1 MNLGRYGVWWR
12 QRWVPSLFLAGLIGR
27 LPLQMHSLAVLLL
40 VHEETG
46 SWTTAGAVTA
56 AGAAGY
62 AIVAPVQGRL
72 VDRYGHT
79 LPLTVMTLASSAGF
93 LALLGAVLAGMSSW
107 FLAVVAAV
115 AGAALPPIA
124 PAQRTLWSVVL
135 PDPQV
140 RQTALTVDSIMLD
153 VGLIAGPLIVTG
165 VTAAA
170 SPAASLV
177 VTVAMLA
184 IGTLW
189 FSRLEPSWQQSPSPE
204 AKGDLIGALRSSGV
218 RTLVVGATLTG
229 VVFGALRVG
238 FIAVAEDHGTP
249 DLGGVLIAFFGVGS
263 LAGGLVYGARSWTG
277 DPARRWIV
285 LLAVYALG
293 LAALSLVSWSLIA
306 TAVLAVVAGC
316 VLTPQVVT
324 EFELI
329 PRCAPPNAV
338 TEAYAWGITA
348 TFAGS
353 AFGSSLGGFLAE
365 EGPSLPIVACAA
377 SAGLAALVAWVWRRT
392 LSPSPSTGED
402 TGGAGAA
409 AATEEAGESTLTP
422 ASTQHT

>member
-12 QRWVPSLFLAGLIGR
+12 QPWVPPLFLAGLIGR

-46 SWTTAGAVTA
+46 SWTTAGAITA

-79 LPLTVMTLASSAGF
+79 LPLTVMTLVSSVGF
-93 LALLGAVLAGMSSW
+93 LALLGAVLAGLSSW
-107 FLAVVAAV
+107 FLAAVAAL

-135 PDPQV
+135 PDPHV
-140 RQTALTVDSIMLD
+140 RQTALTVDSLMLD

-189 FSRLEPSWQQSPSPE
+189 FSRLEPSRQQAPSRE
-204 AKGDLIGALRSSGV
+204 AKGDLIGALRGPGV
-218 RTLVVGATLTG
+218 RTVVVGATLTG

-238 FIAVAEDHGTP
+238 FIAVAEDHGNP
-249 DLGGVLIAFFGVGS
+249 DFGGVLLAFFGAGS
-263 LAGGLVYGARSWTG
+263 LAGGVVYGARSWTG
-277 DPARRWIV
+277 DPARRWIT
-285 LLAVYALG
+285 LLVAYALG

-329 PRCAPPNAV
+329 PRCAPPNAI

-353 AFGSSLGGFLAE
+353 AFGSSLGGLLAE
-365 EGPSLPIVACAA
+365 ASPSLPIAAGAA
-377 SAGLAALVAWVWRRT
+377 SAGLAALVAWGWRRT
-392 LSPSPSTGED
+392 LAPSTGGD
-402 TGGAGAA
+402 TGRAGEA
-409 AATEEAGESTLTP
+409 AATGEAGESTLMP
-422 ASTQHT
+422 ASTEPS